1 MKNGKTLIDILFT
14 SFSVVLTVEDIY
26 NILGIVLLV
35 LNIIWLSYRAIT
47 TIIDKHKKGDVEG
60 VLKTGKEY
68 IEEIQNVR
76 DNIKKGGDK

>member
-1 MKNGKTLIDILFT
+1 MKTAKTLIDVLFT
-14 SFSVVLTVEDIY
+14 SFSVVLTIEDIY
-26 NILGIVLLV
+26 NVLGIVLLV

-60 VLKTGKEY
+60 VLNTGKEY
-68 IEEIQNVR
+68 IEELKNVR